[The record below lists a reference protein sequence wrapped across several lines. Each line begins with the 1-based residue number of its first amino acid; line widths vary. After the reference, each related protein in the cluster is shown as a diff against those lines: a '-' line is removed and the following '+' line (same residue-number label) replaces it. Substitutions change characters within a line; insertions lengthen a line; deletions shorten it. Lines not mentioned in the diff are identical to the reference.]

1 RVDNCPDVQM
11 FTTPALVEPLEVTG
25 HLSVRLYASTSARDT
40 DFTAKLTDVYPDG
53 RSMLLTDGI
62 VRARYRQSLS
72 KAVTVTPGEHMALDI
87 DLSSTSII
95 FNRGHRIRVA
105 ISNSNYP
112 RYELNRNNGRDWPD
126 DQGFPSK
133 IAHQTIFLGG

>member
-1 RVDNCPDVQM
+1 PVLTLGDGEGSLDQRRVESWPDVQV
-11 FTTPALVEPLEVTG
+11 FTTPALGEPLEVTG

-72 KAVTVTPGEHMALDI
+72 KAITVTPGEHMALDI

-105 ISNSNYP
+105 ISS
-112 RYELNRNNGRDWPD
+112 
-126 DQGFPSK
+126 S
-133 IAHQTIFLGG
+133 